1 MEPLLSAIVG
11 DLVSRALSMVTQR
24 YLQSKGAEEEKLQRL
39 RAVLLRIDATVE
51 EAEGRHI
58 TNQAMLQ
65 QLQMLRRG
73 MYRGYYTLDT
83 FRYRAHRDK
92 ADGEVSTRRSLALS
106 SFRRTFFSVCDAP
119 SMDEVL
125 DAGSCSNL
133 DKMLSSLE
141 RVIGDMQEFVMF
153 LASYPRISRQ
163 PYSAYLFCDQVMFGR
178 QMEKETILS
187 FLLCREAVR
196 NGSLGVLPIIGPARV
211 GKSTLVEHVCL
222 DERVR
227 RRFSL
232 IVFFSGNDLKGG
244 NLATLKGSG
253 VIKHQNL
260 ASSPHGDSLAV
271 IELAG
276 DMDEET
282 WRGLYTSA
290 ASHLTPG
297 SKIILTSRSDKIAS
311 LGTAE
316 SLMLKS
322 LSQEAYWYFF
332 KTVAFGSTNPGEH
345 PSMAAL
351 GMEIAFHM
359 NRSFMAANI
368 VASLLRT
375 NLDIQFWRRVLR
387 CLRDFASKHLSM
399 FGEHPTNLLQKDQ
412 PLYMW
417 TMAKTSNVVVMRDI
431 YDEPSPQISEVPRI
445 TAQDVLSGQVT
456 SEGTFQAVAW
466 RSRIPPC
473 YTYLA
478 SFVVSRTDKHAV
490 LACSMD
496 LQLYPHKPS
505 TELDSPHS
513 SHGITGLVELLTSQ
527 IDRNIFICKAGW
539 QRKPLV
545 VQHYR
550 RAGAFYKISER
561 LCHFQQLPHCTYI
574 VYM

>member
-39 RAVLLRIDATVE
+39 RAVLLRVNATVE
-51 EAEGRHI
+51 EADGRHI

-65 QLQMLRRG
+65 QLQMLREG

-83 FRYRAHRDK
+83 FRYRVHRDR
-92 ADGEVSTRRSLALS
+92 DEGEVSTRRSLALS
-106 SFRRTFFSVCDAP
+106 RFSPSSSRRTFFSVCDSP
-119 SMDEVL
+119 SMDLML

-141 RVIGDMQEFVMF
+141 RMIGDMQEFVMF
-153 LASYPRISRQ
+153 LGSYPRISRQ
-163 PYSAYLFCDQVMFGR
+163 PYNAYLFRDQVMFGR

-187 FLLCREAVR
+187 FLLCRMAAR
-196 NGSLGVLPIIGPARV
+196 NGSLDVLPIIGPARV

-232 IVFFSGNDLKGG
+232 IVFFSGNDLNGG

-260 ASSPHGDSLAV
+260 ASTPRGDSLAV

-276 DMDEET
+276 DMDENT

-297 SKIILTSRSDKIAS
+297 SKIILTSRSEKIAS
-311 LGTAE
+311 LGTAQ
-316 SLMLKS
+316 SLMLNF

-332 KTVAFGSTNPGEH
+332 KTAAFGSTNPGGH
-345 PSMAAL
+345 PNLAAL
-351 GMEIAFHM
+351 GMEITVHM
-359 NRSFMAANI
+359 NRSFVAANT

-375 NLDIQFWRRVLR
+375 NLDTRFWRRVLR

-412 PLYMW
+412 PVYMW

-431 YDEPSPQISEVPRI
+431 YHEPSPQVSEVPRV
-445 TAQDVLSGQVT
+445 TAQDVLSGRVT

-473 YTYLA
+473 YTYLV
-478 SFVVSRTDKHAV
+478 SFAVSRTDKHAM
-490 LACSMD
+490 LGKKRSR
-496 LQLYPHKPS
+496 Q
-505 TELDSPHS
+505 
-513 SHGITGLVELLTSQ
+513 
-527 IDRNIFICKAGW
+527 
-539 QRKPLV
+539 
-545 VQHYR
+545 
-550 RAGAFYKISER
+550 ER
-561 LCHFQQLPHCTYI
+561 I
-574 VYM
+574 

>member
-1 MEPLLSAIVG
+1 MPQPEPQVGLSLFSSLVDSSIPPGILQGPSKMETLLSAIVG

-24 YLQSKGAEEEKLQRL
+24 YLQSQGAEEEKLQRL
-39 RAVLLRIDATVE
+39 RAVLLRIHATVE

-83 FRYRAHRDK
+83 FRYRAHRDE
-92 ADGEVSTRRSLALS
+92 ADGEASTRRSLALS
-106 SFRRTFFSVCDAP
+106 RFSPSSSRRTFFSVCDAP
-119 SMDEVL
+119 STDLVL
-125 DAGSCSNL
+125 DDGSSNNL

-141 RVIGDMQEFVMF
+141 RMIGDMQEFVMF

-163 PYSAYLFCDQVMFGR
+163 PYSAYLFHDQVMFGR

-187 FLLCREAVR
+187 FLLCREAAR

-211 GKSTLVEHVCL
+211 GKSTLVEHVCH
-222 DERVR
+222 DERVH

-232 IVFFSGNDLKGG
+232 IVFFSGNDLNGG

-297 SKIILTSRSDKIAS
+297 SKIILTSRSEKIAS

-316 SLMLKS
+316 SLMLKF

-345 PSMAAL
+345 PNLAAI
-351 GMEIAFHM
+351 GMEIAVHM
-359 NRSFMAANI
+359 NRSFVAANI

-375 NLDIQFWRRVLR
+375 NLDTRFWRRVLR

-399 FGEHPTNLLQKDQ
+399 FGEHPTNLLEKDQ
-412 PLYMW
+412 PVYMW
-417 TMAKTSNVVVMRDI
+417 TMAKTTNVFVMRDI
-431 YDEPSPQISEVPRI
+431 YDEPSPKISEVPRI
-445 TAQDVLSGQVT
+445 TAQDVLSGRVT

-473 YTYLA
+473 YTYLV
-478 SFVVSRTDKHAV
+478 SFVVSRTDEHAV
-490 LACSMD
+490 LGKKRSR
-496 LQLYPHKPS
+496 Q
-505 TELDSPHS
+505 
-513 SHGITGLVELLTSQ
+513 
-527 IDRNIFICKAGW
+527 
-539 QRKPLV
+539 
-545 VQHYR
+545 
-550 RAGAFYKISER
+550 ER
-561 LCHFQQLPHCTYI
+561 I
-574 VYM
+574 

>member
-1 MEPLLSAIVG
+1 METLLSAIVG

-83 FRYRAHRDK
+83 FRYRVHRDK
-92 ADGEVSTRRSLALS
+92 ADGEASTRHSLALS
-106 SFRRTFFSVCDAP
+106 RFSPSSSRRTFSVCDAP
-119 SMDEVL
+119 RMDQVL
-125 DAGSCSNL
+125 DAGSSSNL

-141 RVIGDMQEFVMF
+141 RMIGDMQEFVMF
-153 LASYPRISRQ
+153 LGSYPRISRQ
-163 PYSAYLFCDQVMFGR
+163 PYSAYLFHDQVMFGR

-187 FLLCREAVR
+187 FLLCREAAR

-232 IVFFSGNDLKGG
+232 IVFFSGNDLNGG
-244 NLATLKGSG
+244 NLATLKGSS

-290 ASHLTPG
+290 ASHMTPG
-297 SKIILTSRSDKIAS
+297 SKIILTSRSEKIAS

-322 LSQEAYWYFF
+322 FSQEAYWYFF

-345 PSMAAL
+345 PDLAAL
-351 GMEIAFHM
+351 GMEIAIHM
-359 NRSFMAANI
+359 NRSFVAANI

-375 NLDIQFWRRVLR
+375 NLDTRFWRRVLR

-412 PLYMW
+412 PVYMW
-417 TMAKTSNVVVMRDI
+417 TMAKTMNVFVMRDI
-431 YDEPSPQISEVPRI
+431 YDEPSHQISEVPRI
-445 TAQDVLSGQVT
+445 TAQDVLSGRVT
-456 SEGTFQAVAW
+456 SEGAFQAVAW

-473 YTYLA
+473 YTYLV
-478 SFVVSRTDKHAV
+478 SFVVSRTDEHAV
-490 LACSMD
+490 LGKKRSR
-496 LQLYPHKPS
+496 Q
-505 TELDSPHS
+505 E
-513 SHGITGLVELLTSQ
+513 
-527 IDRNIFICKAGW
+527 
-539 QRKPLV
+539 
-545 VQHYR
+545 
-550 RAGAFYKISER
+550 KI
-561 LCHFQQLPHCTYI
+561 
-574 VYM
+574 